1 MTSVRS
7 NNISLKYQRFTTL
20 DSKDIGIRKT
30 EFVQGLNSFV
40 KNLFNGT
47 YLYQKVMC
55 HEFILKV
62 FVLILESKTK
72 NKNEI
77 LFFVVNFLFLKK
89 QFLLFLH
96 KSKIDSFYI
105 Q

>member
-1 MTSVRS
+1 MV
-7 NNISLKYQRFTTL
+7 
-20 DSKDIGIRKT
+20 
-30 EFVQGLNSFV
+30 
-40 KNLFNGT
+40 
-47 YLYQKVMC
+47 

-89 QFLLFLH
+89 AIPPVRSQ
-96 KSKIDSFYI
+96 IEN
-105 Q
+105 